1 MQARS
6 HETGL
11 LAEIRSHSI
20 VRREAQ
26 LTLVARIGVSEQAAA
41 VGPHAEAETDP
52 SVAESALL
60 LPALAAPVRALRAP
74 AQRNRAILF
83 ELSGLNPGAVFSVH
97 HSGVVI
103 GRALASNIV
112 LKDGGVS
119 WEHAAL
125 SNRHGG
131 FYVEDLRS
139 LNGTFL
145 NEARVERPV
154 LLADADQLRLGGS
167 NTVFKFSMMGEFEE
181 NVLRNLF
188 ALTLRD
194 SLTHLFNHQH
204 FEERLRGEL
213 ALAKHQGETTS
224 VLVVD
229 IDHFKTVNLRFGH
242 SVGDAVL
249 KLIASTLL
257 KLMCPYD
264 VVARLDGGK
273 FAVVLHGTSARNA
286 QILGERVCNRVS
298 AISLEPSVRGLV
310 LTASVGLASVG
321 DTKHPESAEALLLR
335 AQQAS
340 REANAGG
347 GNRTR
352 VAAPNYNASQLN
364 GP

>member
-1 MQARS
+1 VTLMAR
-6 HETGL
+6 L
-11 LAEIRSHSI
+11 
-20 VRREAQ
+20 
-26 LTLVARIGVSEQAAA
+26 GVTEQAPA
-41 VGPHAEAETDP
+41 VGAYGEAETDP
-52 SVAESALL
+52 AVSESALV
-60 LPALAAPVRALRAP
+60 LPTLAAPVRALRTP
-74 AQRNRAILF
+74 ALRNRAVLF

-112 LKDGGVS
+112 VKEGGVS
-119 WEHAAL
+119 WEHAIL
-125 SNRHGG
+125 TNRHDG

-145 NEARVERPV
+145 NEARVERPI
-154 LLADADQLRLGGS
+154 LLADGDQLRLGGS

-194 SLTHLFNHQH
+194 SLTHLFNHSH
-204 FEERLRGEL
+204 FDERLRGEL
-213 ALAKHQGETTS
+213 GVAKRQGETSS

-229 IDHFKTVNLRFGH
+229 IDHFKTVNARFGH

-257 KLMCPYD
+257 KLTRPED

-273 FAVVLHGTSARNA
+273 FAVVLHATSARNA
-286 QILGERVCNRVS
+286 LILGERVCHRVS
-298 AISLEPSVRGLV
+298 AISLDPSVRGLV
-310 LTASVGLASVG
+310 LTASVGLASAG
-321 DTKHPESAEALLLR
+321 DTEHAEPADALLLR

-352 VAAPNYNASQLN
+352 IAAPNQ
-364 GP
+364 